1 MILEA
6 KEDCNE
12 LTFSWTTASAPVW
25 SIQVEWRSGCGAAVT
40 CWPQV
45 IQISCTDPWRPPSG
59 CLQHFTGKVDKR
71 FSSLYCVL
79 CVVCCVLCCVLCVV
93 NQTPATRS
101 TGRLFCSPH
110 YTWSRSP
117 AVCLVRRH
125 AAGWQCCRTSYNLL

>member
-45 IQISCTDPWRPPSG
+45 MQISCTDPWRPPSG
-59 CLQHFTGKVDKR
+59 CLQHFTGEWIKR
-71 FSSLYCVL
+71 FSSLY
-79 CVVCCVLCCVLCVV
+79 CVLCVV

-110 YTWSRSP
+110 YTCSLSGCLLSSP
-117 AVCLVRRH
+117 PRRWMAVLSHKLQSAV
-125 AAGWQCCRTSYNLL
+125 TLKIIILEYKN

>member
-45 IQISCTDPWRPPSG
+45 MQISCTDPWRPPSG
-59 CLQHFTGKVDKR
+59 CLQHFTGEWIKR

-79 CVVCCVLCCVLCVV
+79 CVVCCVLSIKHP
-93 NQTPATRS
+93 QPAPPAACSVHHT
-101 TGRLFCSPH
+101 TLGLALRLS
-110 YTWSRSP
+110 
-117 AVCLVRRH
+117 A
-125 AAGWQCCRTSYNLL
+125 